1 MTTPTA
7 TAAETAPATDIG
19 QCFADFAVGV
29 RYEQLPAPAVTAAK
43 KTILDSLAVM
53 LAASGTEPAVR
64 AVVDLVQESGGR
76 PEASVLGFGFKAPA
90 IMAAFANGAMAHSLN
105 YDDQLPWGQHPSLS
119 IVPAALA
126 ITERRSGV
134 SGRDLLAA
142 IAAGQDI
149 FTRLRCNVDWRK
161 DWNLSTVMG
170 VFAATATAGR
180 LLGLSREQMRHA
192 FAAASM
198 QSSGVMAVVSGP
210 GSELGGI
217 YGAFPAKGAVTAAL
231 LAEKGMVGVEAV
243 FESKLGIF
251 STYFDG
257 RYDRDAMLAGLGT
270 DFTGA
275 VTLYKPWA
283 AIGTAHSHIHATI
296 EVASREDLDVDEIDE
311 FRVYTGDCHE
321 ILCTPLDARRAPGTL
336 LDARF
341 SLPFLVAFAAVRRAL
356 PISEFTADKLSD
368 PRVLAVARKVV
379 PIRDPTLDWK
389 FELPHGRIE
398 IIMRDGRRLD
408 WVGDNVPGSA
418 AAPMTW
424 DDVARKFEDCAS
436 AAAVPAA
443 PGDIRRAQ
451 RIAQDLESVEDA
463 TDLLRVI
470 SGALPLS
477 D

>member
-1 MTTPTA
+1 VTTPTA
-7 TAAETAPATDIG
+7 TAAETAPRTDVS
-19 QCFADFAVGV
+19 QSFADFAADIQ
-29 RYEQLPAPAVTAAK
+29 YEQLPDAAVAAAK
-43 KTILDSLAVM
+43 KTILDSLGVM
-53 LAASGTEPAVR
+53 LAASGTEPAVG
-64 AVVDLVQESGGR
+64 AVVDLVKESGGR

-126 ITERRSGV
+126 IAERRSNV
-134 SGRDLLAA
+134 RGRDLIAA
-142 IAAGQDI
+142 VAAGQDI

-180 LLGLSREQMRHA
+180 LLDLSREQMRHA

-198 QSSGVMAVVSGP
+198 QSSGVMEVVSGL

-231 LAEKGMVGVEAV
+231 LAEKGTIGVETV

-251 STYFDG
+251 HTYFGG
-257 RYDRDAMLAGLGT
+257 RYDRDAMLADLGT
-270 DFTGA
+270 DYKGA
-275 VTLYKPWA
+275 ATLYKPWA

-296 EVASREDLDVDEIDE
+296 SVACCEDLDVDEIDE
-311 FRVYTGDCHE
+311 FRVHVGDCHE
-321 ILCTPLDARRAPGTL
+321 NLCTPLDARRAPKTL

-356 PISEFTADKLSD
+356 PISEFTIDKLAD

-379 PIRDPTLDWK
+379 PIRDTSLDWK

-398 IIMRDGRRLD
+398 IVMRDGRRLD
-408 WVGDNVPGSA
+408 RVGDKVPGSA

-424 DDVARKFEDCAS
+424 DDIARKFEECAS
-436 AAAVPAA
+436 AAAAPAA
-443 PGDIRRAQ
+443 PRDIRQAQ
-451 RIAQDLESVEDA
+451 RLARDLESLDDA
-463 TDLLRVI
+463 SDLLRVL
-470 SGALPLS
+470 SGAVP
-477 D
+477 

>member
-1 MTTPTA
+1 MTSPAATA
-7 TAAETAPATDIG
+7 TATAPATDIG
-19 QCFADFAVGV
+19 QYFADFAATV
-29 RYEQLPAPAVTAAK
+29 RYEQLPAPAVAAAK

-76 PEASVLGFGFKAPA
+76 PEASVLGFGFKAPT

-126 ITERRSGV
+126 ITERRGGI

-142 IAAGQDI
+142 VAVGQDI
-149 FTRLRCNVDWRK
+149 FTRLRCNVEWRK

-180 LLGLSREQMRHA
+180 LLGLSRVQMRHA
-192 FAAASM
+192 FATASM
-198 QSSGVMAVVSGP
+198 QSSGVMEVVSGL

-231 LAEKGMVGVEAV
+231 LAEKGTVGVETV

-251 STYFDG
+251 NTYFNG
-257 RYDRDAMLAGLGT
+257 RYDRDAMLADLGT
-270 DFTGA
+270 DYKGA

-296 EVASREDLDVDEIDE
+296 DVVSREDLNVDEIDE
-311 FRVYTGDCHE
+311 FRIYVGDCHE
-321 ILCTPLDARRAPGTL
+321 ILCMPLDARRAPRSL
-336 LDARF
+336 MDARF

-356 PISEFTADKLSD
+356 PISEFTPDKLTD
-368 PRVLAVARKVV
+368 PHVLAVARKVV
-379 PIRDPTLDWK
+379 PVRDPALDWK

-398 IIMRDGRRLD
+398 IIMRDGRQLD
-408 WVGDNVPGSA
+408 RVGDNVPGSA

-424 DDVARKFEDCAS
+424 DDIARKFEDCAS
-436 AAAVPAA
+436 AAAVPV
-443 PGDIRRAQ
+443 PPKHIHHAQ
-451 RIAQDLESVEDA
+451 RIIQDLESVEDA

-470 SGALPLS
+470 SGALPV
-477 D
+477 